1 MASSRNLGRGVLVL
15 LFALLSLSGPQIF
28 NSANATVYS
37 NNAFANP
44 SFETQPAI
52 CDAGQSGCAWR
63 AYRDAHST
71 PSDATVT
78 TDPTRSVN
86 GTYSAKIDMTISN
99 PIGFIGLYQVLP
111 FPQNVLR
118 FNNLTDR
125 SDGLDFWFYVE
136 PKYNGMG
143 DVELRVLAL
152 NAREMDY
159 VFDPDPILSYP
170 NQTFPDG
177 RLMVKTVQVFGY
189 PAGQWHHFTRDL
201 RTDWQLPAKMPSGT
215 FMPGYGLNESI
226 NWVEFDATEF
236 QDYKGNTY
244 SETAWVDDMTIYYDS
259 TSPPLPQPPSNPP
272 ANPSTSYTPTFEFL
286 VIGSAIALFLLC
298 IVALARRGR
307 KRQLRNGDME
317 SLSLLVFIP

>member
-1 MASSRNLGRGVLVL
+1 MVSNEKLRGGVLVL
-15 LFALLSLSGPQIF
+15 LFATLSLSTPRLF
-28 NSANATVYS
+28 NCAHGTVYD

-52 CDAGQSGCAWR
+52 CDSGQSGCAWR
-63 AYRDAHST
+63 VYRDAHST
-71 PSDATVT
+71 PADATVT
-78 TDPTRSVN
+78 TDSTRAID

-99 PIGFIGLYQVLP
+99 PIGFIGLYQILP

-118 FNNLTDR
+118 FNNLTGR

-143 DVELRVLAL
+143 DVELRVFAL

-159 VFDPDPILSYP
+159 VFDPDPALSYP

-177 RLMVKTVQVFGY
+177 RLMVKTLQVFGF
-189 PAGQWHHFTRDL
+189 PPGQWHHFSRDL

-215 FMPGYGLNESI
+215 LMPGYGLNESI

-236 QDYKGNTY
+236 QDYQGNTY
-244 SETAWVDDMTIYYDS
+244 SETAWVDNMTIYYDS
-259 TSPPLPQPPSNPP
+259 TSPPLLPPPGNPP
-272 ANPSTSYTPTFEFL
+272 TNTFAPYSTFEFL
-286 VIGSAIALFLLC
+286 LVGSAVALLLLP
-298 IVALARRGR
+298 IVVLARRRKKNANFQIGR
-307 KRQLRNGDME
+307 
-317 SLSLLVFIP
+317 